1 MLVVKKLMD
10 KASLVVP
17 KFWLYAKFTWMEAL
31 ISVAIELKKKKFHL
45 AFFCGDEESFKY
57 HVVFI
62 LLSTTTIYYVHNPNL

>member
-31 ISVAIELKKKKFHL
+31 ISVAIELKKNIFHL
-45 AFFCGDEESFKY
+45 AFFF
-57 HVVFI
+57 
-62 LLSTTTIYYVHNPNL
+62 L